1 MSGFQAVIFK
11 LNYYVL
17 NPLIGLLFAV
27 ALVVFIF
34 GVIEFIRERDS
45 NSTKANDGKQHLLWG
60 LVGMFIMVS
69 VFGIMNLIKGF
80 IGSTIP
86 TP

>member
-1 MSGFQAVIFK
+1 MSEFQAVIFK
-11 LNYYVL
+11 LNYYII
-17 NPLIGLLFAV
+17 NPLIGLMFAI

-34 GVIEFIRERDS
+34 GVIEFIRERDA
-45 NSTKANDGKQHLLWG
+45 NSEKANTGKQHLLWG